1 MLNIRI
7 DNPEI
12 EKSIKQTYGEDSNTI
27 AKAFFEFI
35 KQQRNRQDIGI
46 SIQELESGK
55 GIPLDDV
62 IRDIS
67 SKYE

>member
-55 GIPLDDV
+55 GTPLDDV

>member
-12 EKSIKQTYGEDSNTI
+12 EKSIRQTYGEDPNTI

-35 KQQRNRQDIGI
+35 KQQRNKQDIGI
-46 SIQELESGK
+46 SIEELRDGK
-55 GIPLDDV
+55 GIPLGDV

>member
-12 EKSIKQTYGEDSNTI
+12 EKSIRQTYGEDPNTI

-35 KQQRNRQDIGI
+35 KQQRNKQDIGI
-46 SIQELESGK
+46 SIEELRDGK
-55 GIPLDDV
+55 GIPLGDV
-62 IRDIS
+62 IQDIS

>member
-12 EKSIKQTYGEDSNTI
+12 EKSIRQTYGEDPSTI
-27 AKAFFEFI
+27 AKAFFDFI
-35 KQQRNRQDIGI
+35 KQQRNKQDIGI
-46 SIQELESGK
+46 SIEELRDGK
-55 GIPLDDV
+55 GIPLGDV
-62 IRDIS
+62 IQDVS

>member
-12 EKSIKQTYGEDSNTI
+12 EKSIRQTYGEDANTI

-35 KQQRNRQDIGI
+35 KQQKNRQDIGI
-46 SIQELESGK
+46 SIEELQNGK

-62 IRDIS
+62 IRDVS
-67 SKYE
+67 SKYD